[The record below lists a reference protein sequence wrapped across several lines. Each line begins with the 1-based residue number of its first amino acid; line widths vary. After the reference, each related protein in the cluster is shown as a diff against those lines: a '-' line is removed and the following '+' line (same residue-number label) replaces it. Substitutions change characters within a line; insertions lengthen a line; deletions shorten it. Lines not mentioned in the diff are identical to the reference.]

1 MPRLSSIPHLASDR
15 PLPAKTN
22 GLVGVSTAPLV
33 PREILDTE
41 EAATYLRLSVRTLED
56 MRHRK
61 TGPPFAR
68 LGMTRIVYMID
79 DLREWV
85 RSQRQIVA

>member
-1 MPRLSSIPHLASDR
+1 MIRRIPPVRR
-15 PLPAKTN
+15 PILETGLQAVN
-22 GLVGVSTAPLV
+22 GPGL
-33 PREILDTE
+33 PREVLDTE
-41 EAATYLRLSVRTLED
+41 EAASYLRLSVRTLED

-68 LGMTRIVYMID
+68 LGMTRIVYLID

-85 RSQRQIVA
+85 RSQRQPTT